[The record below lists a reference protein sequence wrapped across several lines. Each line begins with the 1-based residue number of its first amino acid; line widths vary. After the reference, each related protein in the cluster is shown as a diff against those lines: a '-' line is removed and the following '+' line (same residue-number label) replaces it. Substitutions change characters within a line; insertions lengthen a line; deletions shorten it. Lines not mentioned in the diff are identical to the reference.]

1 MAMMSEEEIKKYLK
15 ERKQSLK
22 DSRQEE
28 EGWRIGTARI
38 DGEILALKKVLG
50 Y

>member
-22 DSRQEE
+22 DN
-28 EGWRIGTARI
+28 G
-38 DGEILALKKVLG
+38 LYLFFLLKNSFLSFG
-50 Y
+50 FCH